1 MCLILRLYTTSK
13 QGSFAQTLLNSPM
26 YKDVVKNNVDMDTS
40 FGKMRNQINKT
51 LTQPNAAIFY
61 EENYVKNK
69 MLKYDC
75 KYKVLSL
82 KSIKVSQTMYL
93 V

>member
-1 MCLILRLYTTSK
+1 MIFRLYTTSK

-40 FGKMRNQINKT
+40 FGKMKRAINKT
-51 LTQPNAAIFY
+51 LTEPSTAIFY
-61 EENYVKNK
+61 EEQYVKNK

-75 KYKVLSL
+75 KYKVLS
-82 KSIKVSQTMYL
+82 
-93 V
+93 

>member
-1 MCLILRLYTTSK
+1 MIFRLYTTSK

-40 FGKMRNQINKT
+40 FGKMKIAINKT
-51 LTQPNAAIFY
+51 LTEPSTAIFY
-61 EENYVKNK
+61 EEQYVKNK

-75 KYKVLSL
+75 KYKVLS
-82 KSIKVSQTMYL
+82 
-93 V
+93 

>member
-1 MCLILRLYTTSK
+1 MIFRLYTTSK

-40 FGKMRNQINKT
+40 FGKMKIAINKT
-51 LTQPNAAIFY
+51 LTEPNTAIFY
-61 EENYVKNK
+61 EEQYVKNK

-75 KYKVLSL
+75 KHKVF
-82 KSIKVSQTMYL
+82 YH
-93 V
+93 